1 MPCMP
6 PATEKL
12 WDLLKQQADLTGFIL
27 IGGTAL
33 AMHLNHRLSED
44 LDFTWPHGTRLPR
57 GRINELI
64 TWLNEQG
71 WQARSNPSPAL
82 VADYEDSGSDW
93 ADYQQDFAVTH
104 SPGESVKL
112 TFVTASPEN
121 GRQLD
126 DCPRAEAGPRVASV
140 EEIFRLKCLAAAD
153 RTKSRDWLDLYLLL
167 TSGRFSAADFAA
179 AFSRAGVEQKM
190 DIALR
195 RMTSGNLPLTDEGYE
210 TMLENPPSIQDMVGY
225 FQSLRN
231 DVEQLLAER
240 EFDAPSA
247 SSEPRA
253 DEQTATLPGRQS

>member
-12 WDLLKQQADLTGFIL
+12 WELLKDQAQLTGFIL

-33 AMHLNHRLSED
+33 AMHLHHRLSED
-44 LDFTWPHGTRLPR
+44 LDFTWPQGHRLPR
-57 GRINELI
+57 GRINGLI

-82 VADYEDSGSDW
+82 VADYEDSGADW
-93 ADYQQDFAVTH
+93 ADYQQDYVATQ
-104 SPGESVKL
+104 SPGETVKL
-112 TFVTASPEN
+112 TFVTASSEN

-126 DCPRAEAGPRVASV
+126 DHPRAEAGPRVATV

-167 TSGRFSAADFAA
+167 NSGRFSAPDFTE
-179 AFSRAGVEQKM
+179 AFSRAGVPQKM

-195 RMTSGNLPLTDEGYE
+195 RMTSGTLPVTDEGYE
-210 TMLENPPSIQDMVGY
+210 AMLENPPSVQDMVRY
-225 FQSLRN
+225 FDSLRN
-231 DVEQLLAER
+231 QVQQLLAER
-240 EFDAPSA
+240 AFDSA
-247 SSEPRA
+247 LKPGPNEQPTILASPPR
-253 DEQTATLPGRQS
+253 